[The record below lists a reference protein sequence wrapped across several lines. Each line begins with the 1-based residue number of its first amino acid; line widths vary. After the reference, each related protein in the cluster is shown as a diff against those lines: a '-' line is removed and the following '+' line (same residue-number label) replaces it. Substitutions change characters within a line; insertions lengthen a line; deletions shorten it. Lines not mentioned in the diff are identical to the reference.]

1 MTPKVTY
8 GAFFPIM
15 AAEVMRGHN
24 CLANLAICSLQKKRI
39 QIHTISLC
47 PTFSTFCP
55 FFSFSV
61 QKFGRAQKWTPPLA
75 SPLGSLAHGMVSIRP
90 ATIDDLPGM
99 QACVL
104 DAGWGS
110 WVRHDPLEDG
120 VLGCFLD
127 LFGTPTP
134 CHIIMYILH
143 TYIHIYI

>member
-1 MTPKVTY
+1 MPFAAFKKNAFKSTKSHCVQHSPPFARFFRFRFRSSAAPRDVDASPK
-8 GAFFPIM
+8 
-15 AAEVMRGHN
+15 
-24 CLANLAICSLQKKRI
+24 
-39 QIHTISLC
+39 
-47 PTFSTFCP
+47 
-55 FFSFSV
+55 
-61 QKFGRAQKWTPPLA
+61 A
-75 SPLGSLAHGMVSIRP
+75 SPPLGSLAHGMVSIRP

-134 CHIIMYILH
+134 CHIIICIFYAHLYSCRY
-143 TYIHIYI
+143 TYDICVCIYIYTQV